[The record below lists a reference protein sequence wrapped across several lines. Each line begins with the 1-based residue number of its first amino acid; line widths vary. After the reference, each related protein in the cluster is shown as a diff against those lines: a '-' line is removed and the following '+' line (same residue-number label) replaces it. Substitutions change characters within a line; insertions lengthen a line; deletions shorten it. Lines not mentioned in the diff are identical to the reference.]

1 MNPLIDKWRLDNVKI
16 VLDSGLVEGSVV
28 VENGVIAAVVQKK
41 AGLVH
46 DTGGN
51 GGITIIDGAGGIL
64 LPGFIDVHVHGG
76 YGADFMDASKPAFDT
91 ITRFHASKGTTTML
105 ATTVTASR
113 EAIEAV
119 LEAAAEYM
127 RSDMPYA
134 ALAGVHLEGPFISEL
149 WPGAQ
154 NPAYISPPRM
164 DWVDKWVSLHPGIIK
179 QLTLAPEKEGALELI
194 KQLARQGIVAA
205 CGHTDAV
212 YADIMKAADAGL
224 SQAVH
229 TYNAMRGL
237 HHREPGTVGA
247 VLTDARIYAEIIADG
262 HHVHPAA
269 VRLLAASK
277 PADKLILITD
287 AIAAAGLGDGE
298 YDLGGL
304 TVDVRASIARLREG
318 GSLAGSTLTM
328 IDAFRF
334 MLEHT
339 NLTVSQVSRI
349 ASANPA
355 RQLGLQQRT
364 GSIAIGKQADLV
376 LASESFTSV
385 LRTWVGGR
393 QVYAAD

>member
-1 MNPLIDKWRLDNVKI
+1 MNPSIDKWRLDNVQI
-16 VLDSGLVEGSVV
+16 VLESGLEEGSVV
-28 VENGVIAAVVQKK
+28 VENGVIAAIVQKK
-41 AGLVH
+41 SGTALDAGRT
-46 DTGGN
+46 DE
-51 GGITIIDGAGGIL
+51 ITIIDGAGGIL

-76 YGADFMDASKPAFDT
+76 YGADFMDAAKPAFDT
-91 ITRFHASKGTTTML
+91 ITRFHASKGTTTIL
-105 ATTVTASR
+105 ATTVTAPP

-119 LEAAAEYM
+119 LEAVAQYM
-127 RSDMPYA
+127 RDDMPYA

-154 NPAYISPPRM
+154 NPAYISPPRL
-164 DWVDKWVSLHPGIIK
+164 DWVDKWVTRHPGIIK

-194 KQLARQGIVAA
+194 QWLARHGIVAA
-205 CGHTDAV
+205 CGHTDAA
-212 YADIMKAADAGL
+212 YADIVKAADAGL

-247 VLTDARIYAEIIADG
+247 VLTDARIHAEIIADG

-269 VRLLAASK
+269 VRVLAASK

-287 AIAAAGLGDGE
+287 AMAAAGLGDGE

-304 TVDVRASIARLREG
+304 TVDVRGGVARLREG

-339 NLTVSQVSRI
+339 DLSVPQVSRI

-376 LASESFTSV
+376 LTSESFNSV
-385 LRTWVGGR
+385 QRTWVRGR
-393 QVYAAD
+393 QVYASD